1 MLNFVNFLCIYWNDP
16 LFFLIQFVEMVKS
29 HLIVCIST
37 HLVFEYGIKFAFLK
51 LSPFNSDV
59 VSFSCIAALNLLMF
73 CWYYLHLCSQNVLF
87 CRLIFLLYL
96 FMIFVIL
103 ATKSWELLQLMTFPK
118 RLHRTS
124 IILCSLNS
132 VKNNHWLYLGLIY
145 VCVFVFF

>member
-1 MLNFVNFLCIYWNDP
+1 MNVEFCQFSLHLLKWSSIFSHSVCWNGEISLD
-16 LFFLIQFVEMVKS
+16 
-29 HLIVCIST
+29 CIST

-51 LSPFNSDV
+51 LSPFNSDI

-73 CWYYLHLCSQNVLF
+73 CWYYLHLCSQNILF

-132 VKNNHWLYLGLIY
+132 VKNNHWLYLGLIC